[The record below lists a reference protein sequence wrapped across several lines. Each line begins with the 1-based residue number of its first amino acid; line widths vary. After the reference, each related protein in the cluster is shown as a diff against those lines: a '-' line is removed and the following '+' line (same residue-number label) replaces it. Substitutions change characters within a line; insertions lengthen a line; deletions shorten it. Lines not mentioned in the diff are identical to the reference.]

1 MVGPCA
7 VSLDLTSFMIVR
19 AEIVS
24 LQWTKTGSTLYSKLY
39 RGAPAYQE
47 FAAWDQYESLGLAW
61 VLFYS

>member
-1 MVGPCA
+1 MIGPCA

-24 LQWTKTGSTLYSKLY
+24 LQWTKTGSTLY